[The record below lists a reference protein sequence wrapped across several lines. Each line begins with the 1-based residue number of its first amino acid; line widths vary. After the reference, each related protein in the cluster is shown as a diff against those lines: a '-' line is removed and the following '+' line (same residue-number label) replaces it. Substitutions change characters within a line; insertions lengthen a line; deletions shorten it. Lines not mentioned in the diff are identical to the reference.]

1 MSDSE
6 EPSDEEQRL
15 IKEIDKEIEKVKYF
29 MEEIDELIE
38 IQDYSEM
45 EIVNK
50 RAVKIIT
57 KLSDL
62 ISQTEE
68 LKIER
73 GLSPRTV
80 RQWRKDIKS
89 KYAASVSENERLR
102 KCLDDREEEITR
114 QKEDL
119 KREQQ
124 LEDERRLYVLRE
136 KQQERERE
144 LWKEKLEAELL
155 VAEKKLEM
163 AKTAVSSTTKL
174 RKLKIMYRSNRSFN
188 MTPPPLPLATPRA
201 FDFFENYCSNSLLPG
216 PKCHSNAPH

>member
-38 IQDYSEM
+38 IPDYSEM

-73 GLSPRTV
+73 GLSPRKV
-80 RQWRKDIKS
+80 RQ
-89 KYAASVSENERLR
+89 
-102 KCLDDREEEITR
+102 
-114 QKEDL
+114 
-119 KREQQ
+119 
-124 LEDERRLYVLRE
+124 
-136 KQQERERE
+136 
-144 LWKEKLEAELL
+144 
-155 VAEKKLEM
+155 
-163 AKTAVSSTTKL
+163 
-174 RKLKIMYRSNRSFN
+174 
-188 MTPPPLPLATPRA
+188 
-201 FDFFENYCSNSLLPG
+201 
-216 PKCHSNAPH
+216 

>member
-1 MSDSE
+1 MSDCE

-29 MEEIDELIE
+29 MEEIDELIK

-73 GLSPRTV
+73 GLSPRTTETV
-80 RQWRKDIKS
+80 
-89 KYAASVSENERLR
+89 E
-102 KCLDDREEEITR
+102 
-114 QKEDL
+114 
-119 KREQQ
+119 KR
-124 LEDERRLYVLRE
+124 
-136 KQQERERE
+136 
-144 LWKEKLEAELL
+144 
-155 VAEKKLEM
+155 
-163 AKTAVSSTTKL
+163 
-174 RKLKIMYRSNRSFN
+174 
-188 MTPPPLPLATPRA
+188 
-201 FDFFENYCSNSLLPG
+201 
-216 PKCHSNAPH
+216 H

>member
-73 GLSPRTV
+73 GLSPWTV

-89 KYAASVSENERLR
+89 KYAACVSENERL
-102 KCLDDREEEITR
+102 KS
-114 QKEDL
+114 
-119 KREQQ
+119 
-124 LEDERRLYVLRE
+124 V
-136 KQQERERE
+136 
-144 LWKEKLEAELL
+144 
-155 VAEKKLEM
+155 
-163 AKTAVSSTTKL
+163 
-174 RKLKIMYRSNRSFN
+174 
-188 MTPPPLPLATPRA
+188 
-201 FDFFENYCSNSLLPG
+201 
-216 PKCHSNAPH
+216 

>member
-1 MSDSE
+1 MSDCE

-73 GLSPRTV
+73 GLSPRTTETV
-80 RQWRKDIKS
+80 
-89 KYAASVSENERLR
+89 E
-102 KCLDDREEEITR
+102 
-114 QKEDL
+114 
-119 KREQQ
+119 KR
-124 LEDERRLYVLRE
+124 
-136 KQQERERE
+136 
-144 LWKEKLEAELL
+144 
-155 VAEKKLEM
+155 
-163 AKTAVSSTTKL
+163 
-174 RKLKIMYRSNRSFN
+174 
-188 MTPPPLPLATPRA
+188 
-201 FDFFENYCSNSLLPG
+201 
-216 PKCHSNAPH
+216 H

>member
-6 EPSDEEQRL
+6 EPIDEEQRL

-45 EIVNK
+45 ETVNK

-73 GLSPRTV
+73 GLSPRTTETV
-80 RQWRKDIKS
+80 
-89 KYAASVSENERLR
+89 E
-102 KCLDDREEEITR
+102 
-114 QKEDL
+114 
-119 KREQQ
+119 KR
-124 LEDERRLYVLRE
+124 
-136 KQQERERE
+136 
-144 LWKEKLEAELL
+144 
-155 VAEKKLEM
+155 
-163 AKTAVSSTTKL
+163 
-174 RKLKIMYRSNRSFN
+174 
-188 MTPPPLPLATPRA
+188 
-201 FDFFENYCSNSLLPG
+201 
-216 PKCHSNAPH
+216 H

>member
-6 EPSDEEQRL
+6 EPSVEEQRL

-62 ISQTEE
+62 ISRTEE

-80 RQWRKDIKS
+80 R
-89 KYAASVSENERLR
+89 
-102 KCLDDREEEITR
+102 
-114 QKEDL
+114 
-119 KREQQ
+119 
-124 LEDERRLYVLRE
+124 
-136 KQQERERE
+136 
-144 LWKEKLEAELL
+144 
-155 VAEKKLEM
+155 
-163 AKTAVSSTTKL
+163 
-174 RKLKIMYRSNRSFN
+174 
-188 MTPPPLPLATPRA
+188 
-201 FDFFENYCSNSLLPG
+201 
-216 PKCHSNAPH
+216 

>member
-1 MSDSE
+1 MSDSD

-15 IKEIDKEIEKVKYF
+15 IKEIDKEIDKVKYF

-50 RAVKIIT
+50 RAVKIIA
-57 KLSDL
+57 KLLYL

-89 KYAASVSENERLR
+89 KYAASVSENERLK

-114 QKEDL
+114 GKEDL
-119 KREQQ
+119 KWEQ
-124 LEDERRLYVLRE
+124 LHIHER
-136 KQQERERE
+136 
-144 LWKEKLEAELL
+144 
-155 VAEKKLEM
+155 
-163 AKTAVSSTTKL
+163 
-174 RKLKIMYRSNRSFN
+174 
-188 MTPPPLPLATPRA
+188 
-201 FDFFENYCSNSLLPG
+201 G
-216 PKCHSNAPH
+216 